1 MAKTKK
7 YTEEGVNLASKV
19 PQVVADKFRKQ
30 AQERGQKVKTNLA
43 AAAKLWIQLPQETQ
57 ARLLNQT
64 TDDVTLTEL
73 VRQIADEQI
82 QKALKK
88 KTAK

>member
-7 YTEEGVNLASKV
+7 YSEEGVNLASKV

-43 AAAKLWIQLPQETQ
+43 AAAKLWIQLSEEAQ
-57 ARLLNQT
+57 AKLLNQT
-64 TDDVTLTEL
+64 TDSGSFTEL

-82 QKALKK
+82 HKALKK
-88 KTAK
+88 KNSK

>member
-1 MAKTKK
+1 MTKTKK
-7 YTEEGVNLASKV
+7 YSEEGVNLASKV
-19 PQVVADKFRKQ
+19 PQIVAEKFRKQ

-43 AAAKLWIQLPQETQ
+43 AAAKLWIQLPEDVQ

-64 TDDVTLTEL
+64 TKGNTFTDL

>member
-7 YTEEGVNLASKV
+7 YSEKGANLGSKV
-19 PQVVADKFRKQ
+19 PQVVADEFRQQ

-43 AAAKLWIQLPQETQ
+43 AAAKLWIQLPEEAQ
-57 ARLLNQT
+57 AKLLNQT
-64 TDDVTLTEL
+64 TDSGSFTKL

-82 QKALKK
+82 HKALKK
-88 KTAK
+88 KTSK

>member
-1 MAKTKK
+1 MADTKK
-7 YTEEGVNLASKV
+7 YYEEGVNLASKV
-19 PQVVADKFRKQ
+19 PQDVADKFRKQ

-43 AAAKLWIQLPQETQ
+43 AAVKLWIELPEDVQ
-57 ARLLNQT
+57 ARLLNQA
-64 TDDVTLTEL
+64 TDSAAFIAL

-88 KTAK
+88 KSKP